1 MRSFLFIAL
10 VSISAC
16 AAQQDIDNSDQL
28 DAPVGK
34 ADAASKPAGAYSNQ
48 QTTHAG
54 ELATLSLNDD
64 FTFTATVQVECIAAP
79 CNPVTETGTYLFT
92 HGTSHGVTKHY
103 IRLYGDDGTSI
114 NRYQWKLTRGQLQ
127 LEQDGSSSW
136 FSMTRGGSCEAAGGT
151 CAPLVPDACE
161 IGSIGDAT
169 EYSCGGG
176 VGVECCL
183 PAQPDNGCHADADCS
198 GILPQFCRVC
208 DDGST
213 SCAHWSCVENA
224 CQIATCN

>member
-10 VSISAC
+10 VSITAC
-16 AAQQDIDNSDQL
+16 AAQDIDSSDQL
-28 DAPVGK
+28 DAPTGK

-48 QTTHAG
+48 AVHAG
-54 ELATLSLNDD
+54 ELATLSLNADH
-64 FTFTATVQVECIAAP
+64 TFTASVNVECIAAP
-79 CNPVTETGTYLFT
+79 CNPVAEKGTYLFT
-92 HGTSHGVTKHY
+92 HGTSKGITKHY
-103 IRLYGDDGTSI
+103 VRLYAEDGTSI
-114 NRYQWKLTRGQLQ
+114 DRYQWKLSSRGELQ
-127 LEQDGSSSW
+127 LEADRATHW
-136 FSMTRGGSCEAAGGT
+136 FTMARGGSCEAAGGT

-183 PAQPDNGCHADADCS
+183 PPQAENGCHTDTDCS
-198 GILPQFCRVC
+198 GILPQFCVQC
-208 DDGST
+208 SDGST